1 MGEGAAFG
9 ENQVDRCDLWEVSSI
24 DSRKGV
30 QRCKLLCGQQ
40 RLLVA
45 VQSCVD
51 GLNFRDQAPV
61 ACSQR
66 TQIIREIGEILP
78 KRCENCR
85 MVELFRSG
93 CLQGRIVLVKRIHQH
108 FECCRVLLICFQ
120 RVIRSRKR
128 LIVRGQE
135 IIVMETIIIRL
146 GFCKVFAA
154 VARNQRVRV
163 IRFANVNLR
172 EIASVEGVI
181 LANGDF
187 IVNCAGCAIVRCDVE
202 HGNGVPARFTE
213 HILQI
218 SACIRDRRCFG
229 QLRLKRSFIRLLAD
243 KERDIFRALAA
254 AFVCDTCAGNDCG
267 ERSLV
272 AHLLPGRS
280 AHADLCKAVRII
292 GFRVC
297 RDWEIGP

>member
-9 ENQVDRCDLWEVSSI
+9 ENQFDCCDLWEVSRI

-45 VQSCVD
+45 VQSCVG
-51 GLNFRDQAPV
+51 GLNFRDQASV

-66 TQIIREIGEILP
+66 TQIIREIGEVLP

-85 MVELFRSG
+85 MVELFHAGS
-93 CLQGRIVLVKRIHQH
+93 LQGRIVLVKRIHQL
-108 FECCRVLLICFQ
+108 FERCGGLLMRFQ
-120 RVIRSRKR
+120 RFIRSRKR
-128 LIVRGQE
+128 LIVRSQE
-135 IIVMETIIIRL
+135 IIVMEAIKIRL

-154 VARNQRVRV
+154 VARNQCVRV
-163 IRFANVNLR
+163 SRFANVNLR

-181 LANGDF
+181 LGDF

-218 SACIRDRRCFG
+218 SVCIRDRRGFG
-229 QLRLKRSFIRLLAD
+229 QLRLKRSFIRLFTD
-243 KERDIFRALAA
+243 KECDIFCALAA
-254 AFVCDTCAGNDCG
+254 ALVCDTCAGNGCG

-280 AHADLCKAVRII
+280 AHTDLCKAVRII
-292 GFRVC
+292 GFRVH
-297 RDWEIGP
+297 